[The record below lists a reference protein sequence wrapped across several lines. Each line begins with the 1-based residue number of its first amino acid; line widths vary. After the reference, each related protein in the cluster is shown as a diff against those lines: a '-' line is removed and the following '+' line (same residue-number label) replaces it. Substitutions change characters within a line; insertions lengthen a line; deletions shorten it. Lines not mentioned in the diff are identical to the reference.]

1 MYKSLEI
8 VKGTRKA
15 RLCVYVCVLFS
26 PIEDSIESR
35 KNVNKD
41 LNKSDF
47 KVSAKGGG

>member
-15 RLCVYVCVLFS
+15 RVCVLFS

>member
-15 RLCVYVCVLFS
+15 RVCVCVLFS